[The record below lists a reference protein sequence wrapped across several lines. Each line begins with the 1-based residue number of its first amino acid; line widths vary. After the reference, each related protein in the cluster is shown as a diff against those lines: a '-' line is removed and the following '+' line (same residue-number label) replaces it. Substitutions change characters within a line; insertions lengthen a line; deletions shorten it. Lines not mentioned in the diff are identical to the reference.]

1 MMDPAGAGC
10 PRGADPASLR
20 PLPGRRE
27 PAGSRR
33 GGAPRGASIP
43 ERGGSGL
50 HAGPG
55 PRRRARPRVAHLVY
69 LTLIGILL
77 GLFLSYRSRLHHL
90 QGRPRRGAIRLAQVE
105 ELDPIFAPDELGPTL
120 EAEVLFLGSGSGV
133 PAGTSDTEAWILSV
147 LAKRAEVLFEFGT
160 ATGRTSYLW
169 ARNSPAHARVSTLT
183 LPPEEHA
190 AYRREWTDNR
200 RAAQHALRE
209 SRFTRFRYQG
219 TPEEAKITQLYGDSK
234 EFDETPFHRRCDLIF
249 VDGSHAYSY
258 VRSDSEKALR
268 MVAPGGIVLWHDYWG
283 RTGTTADVYR
293 YLNRLARELPL
304 LHLHGTSLVAFRA
317 PTDLAPPA

>member
-190 AYRREWTDNR
+190 AYRREWSDNR

-209 SRFTRFRYQG
+209 SR
-219 TPEEAKITQLYGDSK
+219 PVPLPGDAGGG
-234 EFDETPFHRRCDLIF
+234 EDHP
-249 VDGSHAYSY
+249 
-258 VRSDSEKALR
+258 ALR
-268 MVAPGGIVLWHDYWG
+268 GQQGIRRDAVPPALRPHLRRRVARLLLRAERLGEGAPHGRARRDRPLARLLGGA
-283 RTGTTADVYR
+283 RARRPTSTGT
-293 YLNRLARELPL
+293 
-304 LHLHGTSLVAFRA
+304 
-317 PTDLAPPA
+317 